1 AGRVR
6 RRPAHVRLGLAGLHA
21 GGQLRPG
28 LRRGAGA
35 DGRPEPHRAGCDLL
49 RYRPA
54 YLCTHRGGKVVLII
68 DSRRGLVLGE
78 EAGMADVV
86 RAALVQQ
93 KWTGDKDSMV
103 KNAVAAVREAAAQGA
118 RVTCLQELFYGP
130 YFCQVQ
136 EPEWY
141 S

>member
-1 AGRVR
+1 
-6 RRPAHVRLGLAGLHA
+6 
-21 GGQLRPG
+21 
-28 LRRGAGA
+28 
-35 DGRPEPHRAGCDLL
+35 
-49 RYRPA
+49 
-54 YLCTHRGGKVVLII
+54 
-68 DSRRGLVLGE
+68 
-78 EAGMADVV
+78 MADVV

-141 S
+141 SWAEAVPDGPTESITLRYSRHGSDAWPPTATR